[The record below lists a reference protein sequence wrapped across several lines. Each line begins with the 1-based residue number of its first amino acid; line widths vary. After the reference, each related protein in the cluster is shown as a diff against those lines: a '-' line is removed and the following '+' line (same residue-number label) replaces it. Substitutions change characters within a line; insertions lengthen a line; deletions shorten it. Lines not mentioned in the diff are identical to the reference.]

1 MVRRRAGAF
10 RAGFAAGEVLAAPV
24 ARLAVERFA
33 AAGLRAAEARVAPPD
48 DVLARVAVDLR
59 AVVLRA
65 EGLRAVDL
73 RAPVERLAVVLR
85 VPPELVRAGAASSDH
100 VPDNMR

>member
-10 RAGFAAGEVLAAPV
+10 RAGFAAGEVLAV
-24 ARLAVERFA
+24 LVERLAVARF

-65 EGLRAVDL
+65 AGLRAAVL
-73 RAPVERLAVVLR
+73 RAPVERFAGDLR
-85 VPPELVRAGAASSDH
+85 APPELVRAGAASSDH
-100 VPDNMR
+100 LPDNMR